1 MPNAVKL
8 VLGVM
13 VLWGTVYA
21 FAVLAG
27 DFAVSPP
34 PGSGQV
40 RPTGLESLI
49 IHLHAFNALAIFLIE
64 AFIALNL
71 NRMPVSRRATW
82 VFMMMFFYP
91 LAIPAFWYLHIWR
104 TPTNGAA
111 GHDSSAPPSPS
122 P

>member
-1 MPNAVKL
+1 MPTAVKL

-21 FAVLAG
+21 FAALAG

-40 RPTGLESLI
+40 KPSGLESLI
-49 IHLHAFNALAIFLIE
+49 IHIHAFNALAIFLIE
-64 AFIALNL
+64 AFVALNL
-71 NRMPVSRRATW
+71 SRLPLSRRMIW

-91 LAIPAFWYLHIWR
+91 VAIPAFWYLHIWR
-104 TPTNGAA
+104 APAERPSGDHT
-111 GHDSSAPPSPS
+111 SAPPSPS